1 MSTKRLIWLFFFA
14 MIIGG
19 TAAGIYISDTSASS
33 AGSTVMDGMN
43 MEGTSAANEHMNHRA
58 SDSSN

>member
-19 TAAGIYISDTSASS
+19 TAAGIYISDTSPSS
-33 AGSTVMDGMN
+33 AGTSVRDGMN
-43 MEGTSAANEHMNHRA
+43 VEDTGAANEHLNHQA